1 MVNERVFLIDDDSDF
16 LEVCAKRLEAH
27 HYQVDRFLNASDAL
41 KAVRLKKPDLIISD
55 IKMEGLN
62 GLEVCDLLRSN
73 RHTKGTPIIL
83 MTGYQGKRE
92 YVESLNVPFLFFM
105 SKPFKSE
112 ELLATVRTALDSVP
126 DEEGTAAAR

>member
-1 MVNERVFLIDDDSDF
+1 MTHERVFLIDDDADF
-16 LEVCAKRLEAH
+16 LEVCAKRLETR
-27 HYQVDRFLNASDAL
+27 HYQVDRFSNASDAL
-41 KAVRLKKPDLIISD
+41 KAVRFKKPDLIISD

-73 RHTKGTPIIL
+73 RRTKGTPITL

-92 YVESLNVPFLFFM
+92 YVESLNVPSLFFM

-112 ELLATVRTALDSVP
+112 ELLATVRAALDSVP
-126 DEEGTAAAR
+126 DEERTAPL